1 MKTKKIFLKIAV
13 SIVGLFLII
22 PNAGAQTTA
31 IKKAV
36 EDIKD
41 SVDLLI
47 GAKDNDTESLAF
59 RLETFKKVT
68 DLAITEA
75 KDLKIKIIA
84 FETENKEIKIWKENQ
99 IEKLNKAIEYYSNQ
113 QEIIADQKEIGLDDL
128 KKIAQE
134 LRDWRETNFRTIA
147 EETGNFFLIQQE
159 NKAIE
164 TAQKRFQKIKKD
176 VEKLKTQK
184 IKNIKRVDAYLE
196 KSEKLISKSLA
207 TNQEAMTMFWKN
219 IEVASSSKSIVIE
232 EEKEIVKTSASSTDA
247 AEKLAPEK
255 QEPSIKDLVYTS
267 LDDLKGTY
275 QTFIELSNLVREL
288 LK

>member
-1 MKTKKIFLKIAV
+1 MKNKKIFLKVAA
-13 SIVGLFLII
+13 SIVGLFLIV

-84 FETENKEIKIWKENQ
+84 FETESKEIKIWKENQ

-113 QEIIADQKEIGLDDL
+113 QEVVATQKEISLDDL

-134 LRDWRETNFRTIA
+134 LRDWREANFRTIA

-159 NKAIE
+159 NKAVE

-184 IKNIKRVDAYLE
+184 IKNIKRVDSYLE
-196 KSEKLISKSLA
+196 KSEKLINESLV
-207 TNQEAMTMFWKN
+207 TNQEAMKMFWKN
-219 IEVASSSKSIVIE
+219 IEITSSSVVTE
-232 EEKEIVKTSASSTDA
+232 ENEEILKTNASSTDA
-247 AEKLAPEK
+247 AEKSAPEK
-255 QEPSIKDLVYTS
+255 QKPSIKDLVYTS
-267 LDDLKGTY
+267 LDDLKGAY